1 MDLRDYITAHH
12 GGIRTIFQM
21 NVQPGLTP
29 EELTARPSA
38 HTNSIAWLTWHCAR
52 TEDVAI
58 NTVLRGAEQVAAT
71 HGWNARLGVEAT
83 DIGTSMG
90 DDEVATFAESIDP
103 LTVIEYWQAVQK
115 NTHKWLKDADLG
127 ILDDSL
133 DVKARLASAPAA
145 LRPGAGWVEALWSG
159 QPGAFFVSWVA
170 IGHQYVHLGE
180 MLATR
185 TALGYKGL

>member
-29 EELTARPSA
+29 DQMIARPSP
-38 HTNSIAWLTWHCAR
+38 HSNSIAWLVWHCAR

-58 NTVLRGAEQVAAT
+58 NTVLRGADQVL
-71 HGWNARLGVEAT
+71 ARDEWTSGIGVGAT

-90 DDEVATFAESIDP
+90 DQEIATFAESVDP
-103 LTVIEYWQAVQK
+103 ATVVEYWTAVQK
-115 NTHKWLKDADLG
+115 QTHRWLKEADLAL
-127 ILDDSL
+127 LDQSP
-133 DVKARLASAPAA
+133 DVKQRLAAAPPAIA
-145 LRPGAGWVEALWSG
+145 PSAGWIEALWSG

-170 IGHQYVHLGE
+170 IGHQYLHLGE

-185 TALGYKGL
+185 SALGYKGL